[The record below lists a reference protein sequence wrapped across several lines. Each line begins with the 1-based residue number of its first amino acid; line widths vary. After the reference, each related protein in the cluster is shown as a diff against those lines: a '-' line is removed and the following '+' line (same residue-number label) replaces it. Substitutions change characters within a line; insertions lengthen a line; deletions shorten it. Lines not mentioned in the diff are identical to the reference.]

1 MVADAYLLPKLVIG
15 LSTADPGHPPPDDRK
30 PDTAGSLAPA
40 RMREDGTVRHEHHVF
55 QNPPPSTPTEVDA
68 ALDRGDLSAAL
79 DAMVGTALYGDG
91 DWKDLQELHLRLLD
105 HEDHQV
111 SALAA
116 TCLGHLARVYRQLD
130 ERRVVTALRRARA
143 LPHVR
148 ATADNALDDILI
160 FLHPRRARWRGRAW
174 RAIRPWTWI

>member
-1 MVADAYLLPKLVIG
+1 M
-15 LSTADPGHPPPDDRK
+15 
-30 PDTAGSLAPA
+30 
-40 RMREDGTVRHEHHVF
+40 RHEHHVF
-55 QNPPPSTPTEVDA
+55 HNPPSSTPAEVHA

-91 DWKDLQELHLRLLD
+91 EWTELQELHLQLLG

-130 ERRVVTALRRARA
+130 ERRVVAALREARS
-143 LPHVR
+143 LPHIR
-148 ATADNALDDILI
+148 GTADNALDDIRL
-160 FLHPRRARWRGRAW
+160 FLHPRRARWHGRVWTAV
-174 RAIRPWTWI
+174 RPWTWI